1 MLLPGLRAASVRRKC
16 AELLCRWLG
25 GDLSLVDDVI
35 RNRNLQ
41 EHLAVNSPEDPRR
54 VFGEAVEGPGA
65 ASALQVLEHALPQ
78 ALEKL
83 TDKFCAKIDERFD
96 ALERRIRPGPYAP
109 AEGAS
114 TKPLSITQFLDEQQR
129 RSPEFASIR
138 KNFAH
143 NFQVV
148 VSMLKHE
155 AIRSS
160 GRSSAGGKR
169 TSYTERDRPLLNHA
183 WDISQAF
190 REALTAGRN
199 RPTVIDLLRAG

>member
-1 MLLPGLRAASVRRKC
+1 MLLPGPRAASVRRKC
-16 AELLCRWLG
+16 AELLIRWLG

-35 RNRNLQ
+35 KNRNLQ

-96 ALERRIRPGPYAP
+96 ALERRVRPGPYTL

-155 AIRSS
+155 AVPSS
-160 GRSSAGGKR
+160 GRSSIGGKR
-169 TSYTERDRPLLNHA
+169 ANYTERDRPLLNHA
-183 WDISQAF
+183 WQLSGAY
-190 REALTAGRN
+190 RESLSTGRR
-199 RPTVIDLLRAG
+199 RPTVLEMLRVS